1 MPRLTFTVFSYNV
14 RGLRPDF
21 LPVFD
26 ICDICDIFCI
36 QETWC
41 AIQDVVCG
49 IVESTTDYNNDYL
62 VTCHPPGGV
71 AIFWCMHLDQ
81 NIKLLDIE
89 CDCCNVEFNIGV
101 NTVVI
106 INGGETQS
114 VTRNFSFF
122 SDHFFIVDNFCMYQL
137 NSNSIL

>member
-1 MPRLTFTVFSYNV
+1 MFVRRSLRALNDFVTSLTN
-14 RGLRPDF
+14 
-21 LPVFD
+21 
-26 ICDICDIFCI
+26 
-36 QETWC
+36 
-41 AIQDVVCG
+41 
-49 IVESTTDYNNDYL
+49 ESFQILAPEY
-62 VTCHPPGGV
+62 
-71 AIFWCMHLDQ
+71 Q

-122 SDHFFIVDNFCMYQL
+122 LITFLLLTIFVCTN
-137 NSNSIL
+137 

>member
-1 MPRLTFTVFSYNV
+1 MCVDSDPI
-14 RGLRPDF
+14 F

-106 INGGETQS
+106 INTLTASCFWG
-114 VTRNFSFF
+114 
-122 SDHFFIVDNFCMYQL
+122 
-137 NSNSIL
+137 